1 MQPKANNQSSNAH
14 LGDTD
19 TMYNNVR
26 INIVYAYDSICI
38 YIYIYL
44 SLSLSIYLFIYL
56 FVYLV
61 HYIYI
66 YCMYVCM
73 YECMIMY
80 VSNVTYIIM

>member
-38 YIYIYL
+38 YIY
-44 SLSLSIYLFIYL
+44 LSLSIYLFIYL
-56 FVYLV
+56 FIRLFGSL
-61 HYIYI
+61 YIHI
-66 YCMYVCM
+66 LYVCM